1 MNRSQFEKV
10 SSFFEIGRREGT
22 IVAGGDPGSSDG
34 WYLPPTIVDG
44 VKAGARIAC
53 EEIFGPVLAV
63 LPARDFEDGLRIA
76 NDSEYGLAAGLWT
89 QNLDRTWR
97 VGRAIRAGT
106 IWINTYHHFY
116 DEAEVG
122 GFKRSGIGRQQ
133 GIEGLH
139 EFTETKHLNFDCK
152 ATLW

>member
-1 MNRSQFEKV
+1 MLEGEAYDAGNFV
-10 SSFFEIGRREGT
+10 SPAIF
-22 IVAGGDPGSSDG
+22 ADLPADSSLIKD
-34 WYLPPTIVDG
+34 
-44 VKAGARIAC
+44 
-53 EEIFGPVLAV
+53 EIFGPVLTVQRFADEAEAV
-63 LPARDFEDGLRIA
+63 ALA

-89 QNLDRTWR
+89 QNLDRAWR

-139 EFTETKHLNFDCK
+139 EFTETKHLNFDGK